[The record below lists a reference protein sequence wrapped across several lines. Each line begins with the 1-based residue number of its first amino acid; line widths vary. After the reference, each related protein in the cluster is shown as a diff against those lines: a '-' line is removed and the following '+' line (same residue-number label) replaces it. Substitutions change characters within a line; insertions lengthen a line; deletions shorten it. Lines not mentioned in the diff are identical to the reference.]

1 MPALVRFRILTLHP
15 ASLSVSAG
23 ELAVSIQVDVLG
35 DGSDLRPF
43 LRLPDRICG
52 RDPYYSATSRKAVL
66 AELGREDFRDR
77 QRVFVARDSGSPHAR
92 CVARISPTLKDADGR
107 PFGMLGLF
115 EAADQ
120 LDCVGA
126 MFDAA
131 AAWLEGN
138 GVRFV
143 VGPMDGDTWH
153 KYRLNAG
160 PFAERPFLM
169 EPYNPPYYPSLW
181 EACGFRRLE
190 SYYSLRVEDLAA
202 AEKGTA
208 RIAKWAQRHGYRI
221 RRIDM
226 GRFGEELGV
235 IYDLTCRIFQE
246 NFLYT
251 DISRKDFLSLYD
263 GVEALLDPDF
273 VMLAQSPKGE
283 DVGFLFAVPDNWR
296 AVRAMGGHKDPLSLL
311 KFLWL
316 RGRTDAVNLKT
327 LGVVPEHRRTGVSLQ
342 LVNRAYAEA
351 LRKGFRRAN
360 LCLIRDGNPSG
371 RMDGGQGEAMRRYV
385 LYQRDL

>member
-1 MPALVRFRILTLHP
+1 V
-15 ASLSVSAG
+15 
-23 ELAVSIQVDVLG
+23 VSIRVDVLG

-43 LRLPDRICG
+43 LRLPDMICR
-52 RDPYYSATSRKAVL
+52 RDPFSSPTSAKAVV
-66 AELGREDFRDR
+66 AELEREEFRDR
-77 QRVFVARDSGSPHAR
+77 QRVFVVTDAGCPRAR

-107 PFGMLGLF
+107 PYGMVGLF
-115 EAADQ
+115 EAVNQ
-120 LDCVGA
+120 PDCVGA

-131 AAWLEGN
+131 AAWLESN
-138 GVRFV
+138 GVRCV

-160 PFAERPFLM
+160 PFSERPFLM
-169 EPYNPPYYPSLW
+169 EPHNPPYYPSVL

-208 RIAKWAQRHGYRI
+208 RIAKWAQRHGYRT

-226 GRFGEELGV
+226 GRFEDELGV

-263 GVEALLDPDF
+263 GVKALLDPDF
-273 VMLAQSPKGE
+273 VMFAQSPKGE

-296 AVRAMGGHKDPLSLL
+296 AVRAMGGRKDPLSLL

-371 RMDGGQGEAMRRYV
+371 RMDGGQGEVMRRYV